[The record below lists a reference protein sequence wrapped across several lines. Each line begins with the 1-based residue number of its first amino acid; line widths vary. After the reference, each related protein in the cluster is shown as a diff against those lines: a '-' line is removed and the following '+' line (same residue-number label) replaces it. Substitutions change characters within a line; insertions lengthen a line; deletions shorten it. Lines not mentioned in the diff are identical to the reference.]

1 MKNNLRYGIRKHK
14 LGAASVFLGTM
25 IVVGMGQD
33 KEAAA
38 SEQKTTTVEE
48 NGNSATDNKT
58 SETQTTATNVNHIEE
73 TQSYN
78 ATVTE
83 QPSNATQVTTEEAP
97 KAVQAPQ
104 TAQPANI
111 ETVKE
116 EVVKEEAKPQVKET
130 TQSQDNSGDQ
140 RQVDLTPKK
149 ATQNQVAETQ
159 VEVAQ
164 PRTASESK
172 PRVTRSADVAEAK
185 EASNAKVETGTDVT
199 SKVTVEIGSIEGHN
213 NTNKVEPHAGQ
224 RAVLKYKLKFENGLH
239 QGDYFD
245 FTLSNNVNTHGVS
258 TARKVPEIKNG
269 SVVMATG
276 EVLEGGKIRYTFT
289 NDIEDKVDVTAEL
302 EINLFIDPKTVQ
314 TNGNQTITSTLNEEQ
329 TSKELDVKYKD
340 GIGNYYANLNG
351 SIETFNKANNRFSHV
366 AFIKPN
372 NGKTTSVTVTGTLM
386 KGSNQN
392 GNQPKVRI
400 FEYLGNNEDIAK
412 SVYANTTDT
421 SKFKEVTSN
430 MSGNLNLQNNGSYSL
445 NIENLDKTYVVHYD
459 GEYLNGTDEVDFR
472 TQMVGHPEQLYKY
485 YYDRGYTLTWD
496 NGLVLYSNKAN
507 GNGKNGPIIQNN
519 KFEYKEDT
527 IKETLT
533 GQYDKNLVT
542 TVEEEYD
549 SSTLDIDYHTAIDGG
564 GGYVDGYIE
573 TIEETDSSA
582 IDIDYHTAV
591 DSEAGHVGGYTE
603 SSEESNPIDFEESTH
618 ENSKHHADVVEY
630 EEDTNPGGG
639 QVTTESNLVEFDEES
654 TKGIVT
660 GAVSDHTT
668 VEDTKEY
675 TTESNL
681 IELVDELPEEHGQA
695 QGPVEEIT
703 ENNHHIS
710 HSGLGTENGHGNY
723 DVIEEIE
730 ENSHVDIKSE
740 LGYEGGQNS
749 GNQSFEED
757 TEEDKP
763 KYEQGGNIVDIDFD
777 SVPQI
782 HGQNKGNQSFEE
794 DTEKDKP
801 KYEHG
806 GNIIDIDF
814 DSVPHIHGFNKHTEI
829 IEEDTNPGGG
839 QVTTESNLVE
849 FDEESTKGI
858 VTGAVSDH
866 TTVEDTKEYTTES
879 NLIELVDEL
888 PEEHGQAQGPIEEIT
903 ENNHHISHSGL
914 GTENGHGNYDVIEEI
929 EENSHVD
936 IKSELGYE
944 GGQNSGNQSFEED
957 TEEDKPKYE
966 QGGNIVDIDFD
977 SVPQIHGQ
985 NKGNQSF
992 EEDTEKDKPKYEQGG
1007 NIIDIDFDSV
1017 PHIHGFNK
1025 HTEIIEEDTNKDK
1038 PNYQFGGHNSV
1049 DFEEDTL
1056 PQVSGHN
1063 EGQQTIEED
1072 TTPPIVPPT
1081 PPTPEVP
1088 SEPETPT
1095 PPTPEVPSE
1104 PETPTPPTPEVPTEP
1119 GKPIPPA
1126 KEEPKK
1132 PSKPVEQGKVV
1143 TPVIEIN
1150 EKVKAVVPTKKAQ
1163 SKKSELPETGGEES
1177 TNNGMLFGGLF
1188 SILGLALLRRNKKN
1202 HKA

>member
-48 NGNSATDNKT
+48 NGNSATDNKVNA
-58 SETQTTATNVNHIEE
+58 TQTTTTNVNHIEE
-73 TQSYN
+73 TQPYN

-97 KAVQAPQ
+97 KAAVQAPQ
-104 TAQPANI
+104 TAQPANV

-149 ATQNQVAETQ
+149 ATQNQAAETQ

-164 PRTASESK
+164 PRTVSESK
-172 PRVTRSADVAEAK
+172 PRVTRSADVV
-185 EASNAKVETGTDVT
+185 EASDVSEVKGTDVT
-199 SKVTVEIGSIEGHN
+199 SKVTVTESSIEGHN
-213 NTNKVEPHAGQ
+213 NTNKVEPHEGQ
-224 RAVLKYKLKFENGLH
+224 RAILKYKLKFENGLH
-239 QGDYFD
+239 QGDFFD
-245 FTLSNNVNTHGVS
+245 FTLSKNVNTHGVS
-258 TARKVPEIKNG
+258 TARKVPDIKNG

-276 EVLEGGKIRYTFT
+276 KILEDGKIRYTFT
-289 NDIEDKVDVTAEL
+289 NDVEHKVEVTANL
-302 EINLFIDPKTVQ
+302 EINLFIDPKTFQ
-314 TNGNQTITSTLNEEQ
+314 SNGEEKVTSSLNG
-329 TSKELDVKYKD
+329 SKTEKNLKIEYKN
-340 GIGNYYANLNG
+340 GVGTYYANVNG
-351 SIETFNKANNRFSHV
+351 SIETFDKEKNKFTHV
-366 AFIKPN
+366 AYVKPLN
-372 NGKTTSVTVTGTLM
+372 QFKLGTVTVSGTVTQ
-386 KGSNQN
+386 GSNPNGEKPTVKIYEVTNDGKDLPQSVYLDASDKNKYKDVTNEMQSKLTVQEN
-392 GNQPKVRI
+392 GN
-400 FEYLGNNEDIAK
+400 Y
-412 SVYANTTDT
+412 T
-421 SKFKEVTSN
+421 
-430 MSGNLNLQNNGSYSL
+430 LNLDT
-445 NIENLDKTYVVHYD
+445 LDKSYVIHYS
-459 GEYLNGTDEVDFR
+459 GEYLNGTNEVNFR
-472 TQMVGHPEQLYKY
+472 TQMFGYPEQRYGY
-485 YYDRGYTLTWD
+485 YYNSYQLTWD
-496 NGLVLYSNKAN
+496 NGLVLYSNKAD
-507 GNGKNGPIIQNN
+507 GNGKNGQIIQNN
-519 KFEYKEDT
+519 DFEYKEDT
-527 IKETLT
+527 LTETVT
-533 GQYDKNLVT
+533 GQYDEKQIIET
-542 TVEEEYD
+542 EENQD
-549 SSTLDIDYHTAIDGG
+549 NTPLDIDYHTAIDGE

-695 QGPVEEIT
+695 QGPIEEIT

-723 DVIEEIE
+723 GVIEEIE

-740 LGYEGGQNS
+740 LGYEGGQNN

-782 HGQNKGNQSFEE
+782 HG
-794 DTEKDKP
+794 
-801 KYEHG
+801 
-806 GNIIDIDF
+806 
-814 DSVPHIHGFNKHTEI
+814 FNKH
-829 IEEDTNPGGG
+829 N
-839 QVTTESNLVE
+839 
-849 FDEESTKGI
+849 
-858 VTGAVSDH
+858 
-866 TTVEDTKEYTTES
+866 
-879 NLIELVDEL
+879 
-888 PEEHGQAQGPIEEIT
+888 
-903 ENNHHISHSGL
+903 
-914 GTENGHGNYDVIEEI
+914 
-929 EENSHVD
+929 
-936 IKSELGYE
+936 
-944 GGQNSGNQSFEED
+944 
-957 TEEDKPKYE
+957 
-966 QGGNIVDIDFD
+966 
-977 SVPQIHGQ
+977 
-985 NKGNQSF
+985 
-992 EEDTEKDKPKYEQGG
+992 
-1007 NIIDIDFDSV
+1007 
-1017 PHIHGFNK
+1017 
-1025 HTEIIEEDTNKDK
+1025 EIIEEDTNKDK

-1056 PQVSGHN
+1056 PKVSGQN

-1072 TTPPIVPPT
+1072 TTPPAPEVPSEPDTPAPPTPEVPSEPGEPT

-1088 SEPETPT
+1088 SEPD
-1095 PPTPEVPSE
+1095 
-1104 PETPTPPTPEVPTEP
+1104 TPTPPTPEVPTEP
-1119 GKPIPPA
+1119 GKPVPPA

-1132 PSKPVEQGKVV
+1132 PSKPVERGKVV

-1150 EKVKAVVPTKKAQ
+1150 EKVKAVAPTKQKQ

-1177 TNNGMLFGGLF
+1177 TNKGMLFGGLF

-1202 HKA
+1202 HKV

>member
-38 SEQKTTTVEE
+38 SEQKATTVEE
-48 NGNSATDNKT
+48 NGNSATDNKVN
-58 SETQTTATNVNHIEE
+58 ETQTTTTNVNTIDE
-73 TQSYN
+73 TQSYS
-78 ATVTE
+78 ATATE
-83 QPSNATQVTTEEAP
+83 QPSNATQVTTEKAP
-97 KAVQAPQ
+97 KAVQAVQAPQ
-104 TAQPANI
+104 TAQPANL

-164 PRTASESK
+164 PRTVSESK
-172 PRVTRSADVAEAK
+172 PRVTRSADVVDAK
-185 EASNAKVETGTDVT
+185 EASDVSEVKGTDVT
-199 SKVTVEIGSIEGHN
+199 SKVTVEDESKIEAPKGN
-213 NTNKVEPHAGQ
+213 NVQPHEGQ
-224 RAVLKYKLKFENGLH
+224 RVVLKYKLKFQDGLKT
-239 QGDYFD
+239 GDYFD

-258 TARKVPEIKNG
+258 TIRKVPDIKNG
-269 SVVMATG
+269 SLVMAKG
-276 EVLEGGKIRYTFT
+276 QVLDNGRIRYTFI
-289 NDIEDKVDVTAEL
+289 DYIKDKVNVTANL

-314 TNGNQTITSTLNEEQ
+314 SNGQQTITSKLNGKE
-329 TSKELDVKYKD
+329 TSGTMQITYKD
-340 GIGNYYANLNG
+340 GVKNQYTNVNG
-351 SIETFNKANNRFSHV
+351 SIETFDKEKNKFTHV
-366 AFIKPN
+366 AYIKPINGN
-372 NGKTTSVTVTGTLM
+372 NSDSVTVTGMLTQ
-386 KGSNQN
+386 GSNEN
-392 GNQPKVRI
+392 GTQPNVKI
-400 FEYLGNNEDIAK
+400 YEYVGTENGLPQ
-412 SVYANTTDT
+412 SVYANTADSTQLKD
-421 SKFKEVTSN
+421 VTN
-430 MSGNLNLQNNGSYSL
+430 QMSDKLKVQNNGSYSL
-445 NIENLDKTYVVHYD
+445 NFDKLDKTYVIHYTGD
-459 GEYLNGTDEVDFR
+459 YLNGTSEVNFR
-472 TQMVGHPEQLYKY
+472 TQLTGYPENRYKTY
-485 YYDRGYTLTWD
+485 YYNNGYILTWD

-507 GNGKNGPIIQNN
+507 GDGKYGPIVDSNN
-519 KFEYKEDT
+519 FEFSEDSGNGS
-527 IKETLT
+527 IS
-533 GQYDKNLVT
+533 GQYDAKQIIET
-542 TVEEEYD
+542 EENQD
-549 SSTLDIDYHTAIDGG
+549 NTPLDIDYHTAIDGE

-654 TKGIVT
+654 TRV
-660 GAVSDHTT
+660 
-668 VEDTKEY
+668 
-675 TTESNL
+675 
-681 IELVDELPEEHGQA
+681 
-695 QGPVEEIT
+695 
-703 ENNHHIS
+703 
-710 HSGLGTENGHGNY
+710 
-723 DVIEEIE
+723 
-730 ENSHVDIKSE
+730 
-740 LGYEGGQNS
+740 
-749 GNQSFEED
+749 
-757 TEEDKP
+757 
-763 KYEQGGNIVDIDFD
+763 
-777 SVPQI
+777 
-782 HGQNKGNQSFEE
+782 
-794 DTEKDKP
+794 
-801 KYEHG
+801 
-806 GNIIDIDF
+806 
-814 DSVPHIHGFNKHTEI
+814 
-829 IEEDTNPGGG
+829 
-839 QVTTESNLVE
+839 
-849 FDEESTKGI
+849 I

-914 GTENGHGNYDVIEEI
+914 GTENGHGNYGVIEEI

-985 NKGNQSF
+985 NKGDQSF
-992 EEDTEKDKPKYEQGG
+992 EEDTEKDKPKYEHGG

-1038 PNYQFGGHNSV
+1038 PNYQFGGHNIV

-1056 PQVSGHN
+1056 PKVSGQN

-1072 TTPPIVPPT
+1072 TTPPT

-1104 PETPTPPTPEVPTEP
+1104 PETPTPPTPEVPSEPETPTPPTPEVPSEPETPTPPTPEVPSEPEVPTPPTPEIPSEP
-1119 GKPIPPA
+1119 GKPVPPA

-1150 EKVKAVVPTKKAQ
+1150 EKVKAVAPTKKAQ

-1177 TNNGMLFGGLF
+1177 TNKGMLFGGLF

-1202 HKA
+1202 NKA

>member
-38 SEQKTTTVEE
+38 SEQKTTVEE
-48 NGNSATDNKT
+48 NGNSATDNKV
-58 SETQTTATNVNHIEE
+58 SETQTTATNVNTIEE

-97 KAVQAPQ
+97 NAVQEPQ
-104 TAQPANI
+104 TAQPANV

-116 EVVKEEAKPQVKET
+116 EEKPQVKET
-130 TQSQDNSGDQ
+130 TQPQDNSGNQ

-149 ATQNQVAETQ
+149 VTQNQGTETQ

-172 PRVTRSADVAEAK
+172 PRVTRSADVVESK
-185 EASNAKVETGTDVT
+185 EASDAKVEMGTDVT
-199 SKVTVEIGSIEGHN
+199 SKVTVTESSIEGHN

-224 RAVLKYKLKFENGLH
+224 RAVLKYKLKFEKGLH
-239 QGDYFD
+239 KGDYFD

-276 EVLEGGKIRYTFT
+276 KILEGGKIRYTFT

-329 TSKELDVKYKD
+329 TSKELDVKYKG

-351 SIETFNKANNRFSHV
+351 SIETFNKANNRFTHV

-392 GNQPKVRI
+392 GNQPKVRV

-421 SKFKEVTSN
+421 SKFKEVTSSMN
-430 MSGNLNLQNNGSYSL
+430 GNLNVQTNGSYSL
-445 NIENLDKTYVVHYD
+445 NLENLDKTYVVHYD

-549 SSTLDIDYHTAIDGG
+549 SSTLDIDYHTAIDGE

-639 QVTTESNLVEFDEES
+639 QVTTESNLVEFDE
-654 TKGIVT
+654 
-660 GAVSDHTT
+660 D
-668 VEDTKEY
+668 
-675 TTESNL
+675 
-681 IELVDELPEEHGQA
+681 
-695 QGPVEEIT
+695 
-703 ENNHHIS
+703 
-710 HSGLGTENGHGNY
+710 
-723 DVIEEIE
+723 
-730 ENSHVDIKSE
+730 
-740 LGYEGGQNS
+740 
-749 GNQSFEED
+749 
-757 TEEDKP
+757 
-763 KYEQGGNIVDIDFD
+763 
-777 SVPQI
+777 
-782 HGQNKGNQSFEE
+782 
-794 DTEKDKP
+794 
-801 KYEHG
+801 
-806 GNIIDIDF
+806 
-814 DSVPHIHGFNKHTEI
+814 
-829 IEEDTNPGGG
+829 
-839 QVTTESNLVE
+839 
-849 FDEESTKGI
+849 STKGI

-914 GTENGHGNYDVIEEI
+914 GTENGHGNYGVIEEI

-985 NKGNQSF
+985 NNGNQSF
-992 EEDTEKDKPKYEQGG
+992 EEDTEKDKPKYEHGG

-1056 PQVSGHN
+1056 PKVSGQN

-1072 TTPPIVPPT
+1072 TTPPT

-1104 PETPTPPTPEVPTEP
+1104 PETPTPPTPEVPSEPETPTPPTPEVPAEP
-1119 GKPIPPA
+1119 GKPVPPA

-1150 EKVKAVVPTKKAQ
+1150 EKVKAVAPTKKPQ

-1177 TNNGMLFGGLF
+1177 TNKGMLFGGLF

>member
-48 NGNSATDNKT
+48 NGNSATDNKVN
-58 SETQTTATNVNHIEE
+58 ETQTTTTNVNTIDE
-73 TQSYN
+73 TQSYS
-78 ATVTE
+78 ATATE
-83 QPSNATQVTTEEAP
+83 QPSNATQVTTEKAP
-97 KAVQAPQ
+97 KAVQAVQAPQ
-104 TAQPANI
+104 TAQPANL

-164 PRTASESK
+164 PRTVSESK
-172 PRVTRSADVAEAK
+172 PRVTRSADVVDAK
-185 EASNAKVETGTDVT
+185 EASDVSEVKGTDVT
-199 SKVTVEIGSIEGHN
+199 SKVTVEDESKIEAPKGN
-213 NTNKVEPHAGQ
+213 NVQPHEGQ
-224 RAVLKYKLKFENGLH
+224 RVVLKYKLKFQDGLKT
-239 QGDYFD
+239 GDYFD

-258 TARKVPEIKNG
+258 TIRKVPDIKNG
-269 SVVMATG
+269 SLVMAKG
-276 EVLEGGKIRYTFT
+276 QVLDNGRIRYTFI
-289 NDIEDKVDVTAEL
+289 DYIKDKVNVTVNL

-314 TNGNQTITSTLNEEQ
+314 SNGQQTITSKLNGKE
-329 TSKELDVKYKD
+329 TSGTMQITYKD
-340 GIGNYYANLNG
+340 GVKNQYTNVNG
-351 SIETFNKANNRFSHV
+351 SIETFDKEKNKFTHV
-366 AFIKPN
+366 AYIKPINGN
-372 NGKTTSVTVTGTLM
+372 NSDSVTVTGMLTQ
-386 KGSNQN
+386 GSNEN
-392 GNQPKVRI
+392 GTQPNVKI
-400 FEYLGNNEDIAK
+400 YEYVGTENGLPQ
-412 SVYANTTDT
+412 SVYANTADSTQLKD
-421 SKFKEVTSN
+421 VTN
-430 MSGNLNLQNNGSYSL
+430 QMSDKLKVQNNGSYSL
-445 NIENLDKTYVVHYD
+445 NFDKLDKTYVIHYTGD
-459 GEYLNGTDEVDFR
+459 YLNGTSEVNFR
-472 TQMVGHPEQLYKY
+472 TQLTGYPENRYKTY
-485 YYDRGYTLTWD
+485 YYNNGYILTWD

-507 GNGKNGPIIQNN
+507 GDGKYGPIVDSNN
-519 KFEYKEDT
+519 FEFSEDSGNGS
-527 IKETLT
+527 IS
-533 GQYDKNLVT
+533 GQYDAKQIIET
-542 TVEEEYD
+542 EENQD
-549 SSTLDIDYHTAIDGG
+549 NTPLDIDYHTAIDGE

-654 TKGIVT
+654 TRV
-660 GAVSDHTT
+660 
-668 VEDTKEY
+668 
-675 TTESNL
+675 
-681 IELVDELPEEHGQA
+681 
-695 QGPVEEIT
+695 
-703 ENNHHIS
+703 
-710 HSGLGTENGHGNY
+710 
-723 DVIEEIE
+723 
-730 ENSHVDIKSE
+730 
-740 LGYEGGQNS
+740 
-749 GNQSFEED
+749 
-757 TEEDKP
+757 
-763 KYEQGGNIVDIDFD
+763 
-777 SVPQI
+777 
-782 HGQNKGNQSFEE
+782 
-794 DTEKDKP
+794 
-801 KYEHG
+801 
-806 GNIIDIDF
+806 
-814 DSVPHIHGFNKHTEI
+814 
-829 IEEDTNPGGG
+829 
-839 QVTTESNLVE
+839 
-849 FDEESTKGI
+849 I

-914 GTENGHGNYDVIEEI
+914 GTENGHGNYGVIEEI

-985 NKGNQSF
+985 NKGDQSF
-992 EEDTEKDKPKYEQGG
+992 EEDTEKDKPKYEHGG

-1038 PNYQFGGHNSV
+1038 PNYQFGGHNIV

-1056 PQVSGHN
+1056 PKVSGQN

-1072 TTPPIVPPT
+1072 TTPPT

-1104 PETPTPPTPEVPTEP
+1104 PETPTPPTPEVPSEPETPTPPTPEVPSEPETPTPPTPEVPSEPEVPTPPTPEIPSEP
-1119 GKPIPPA
+1119 GKPVPPA

-1150 EKVKAVVPTKKAQ
+1150 EKVKAVAPTKKAQ

-1177 TNNGMLFGGLF
+1177 TNKGMLFGGLF

-1202 HKA
+1202 NKA

>member
-78 ATVTE
+78 ATATE

-104 TAQPANI
+104 TAQPANV

-116 EVVKEEAKPQVKET
+116 VVVKEEAKPQVKEEAKPQVKET

-149 ATQNQVAETQ
+149 VTQNQVAETQ

-164 PRTASESK
+164 PRTVSESK
-172 PRVTRSADVAEAK
+172 PRVTRSADVVEAK
-185 EASNAKVETGTDVT
+185 EVSEVKGTDVT
-199 SKVTVEIGSIEGHN
+199 SKVTVTESSIEGHN
-213 NTNKVEPHAGQ
+213 NTNKVEPHEGQ
-224 RAVLKYKLKFENGLH
+224 RAILKYKLKFENGLH
-239 QGDYFD
+239 QGDFFD
-245 FTLSNNVNTHGVS
+245 FTLSKNVNTHGVS
-258 TARKVPEIKNG
+258 TARKVPDIKNG

-276 EVLEGGKIRYTFT
+276 KILEDGKIRYTFT
-289 NDIEDKVDVTAEL
+289 NDVEHKVEVTANL
-302 EINLFIDPKTVQ
+302 EINLFIDPKTFQ
-314 TNGNQTITSTLNEEQ
+314 SNGEEKVTSSLNG
-329 TSKELDVKYKD
+329 SKTEKNLKIEYKN
-340 GIGNYYANLNG
+340 GVGTYYANVNG
-351 SIETFNKANNRFSHV
+351 SIETFDKEKNKFTHV
-366 AFIKPN
+366 AYVKPLN
-372 NGKTTSVTVTGTLM
+372 QFKLGTVTVSGTVTQ
-386 KGSNQN
+386 GSNPNGEKPTVKIYEVTNDGKDLPQSVYLDASDKNKYKDVTNEMQSKLTVQEN
-392 GNQPKVRI
+392 GN
-400 FEYLGNNEDIAK
+400 Y
-412 SVYANTTDT
+412 T
-421 SKFKEVTSN
+421 
-430 MSGNLNLQNNGSYSL
+430 LNLDT
-445 NIENLDKTYVVHYD
+445 LDKSYVIHYS
-459 GEYLNGTDEVDFR
+459 GEYLNGTNEVNFR
-472 TQMVGHPEQLYKY
+472 TQMFGYPEQRYGY
-485 YYDRGYTLTWD
+485 YYNSYQLTWD
-496 NGLVLYSNKAN
+496 NGLVLYSNKAD
-507 GNGKNGPIIQNN
+507 GNGKNGQIIQNN
-519 KFEYKEDT
+519 DFEYKEDT
-527 IKETLT
+527 LTETVT
-533 GQYDKNLVT
+533 GQYDEKQIIET
-542 TVEEEYD
+542 EENQD
-549 SSTLDIDYHTAIDGG
+549 NTPLDIDYHTAIDGE

-618 ENSKHHADVVEY
+618 KNSKHHADVVEY
-630 EEDTNPGGG
+630 
-639 QVTTESNLVEFDEES
+639 
-654 TKGIVT
+654 
-660 GAVSDHTT
+660 
-668 VEDTKEY
+668 
-675 TTESNL
+675 
-681 IELVDELPEEHGQA
+681 
-695 QGPVEEIT
+695 
-703 ENNHHIS
+703 
-710 HSGLGTENGHGNY
+710 
-723 DVIEEIE
+723 
-730 ENSHVDIKSE
+730 
-740 LGYEGGQNS
+740 
-749 GNQSFEED
+749 
-757 TEEDKP
+757 
-763 KYEQGGNIVDIDFD
+763 
-777 SVPQI
+777 
-782 HGQNKGNQSFEE
+782 
-794 DTEKDKP
+794 
-801 KYEHG
+801 
-806 GNIIDIDF
+806 
-814 DSVPHIHGFNKHTEI
+814 
-829 IEEDTNPGGG
+829 EEDTNPGGG

-914 GTENGHGNYDVIEEI
+914 GIENGHGNYGVIEEI

-985 NKGNQSF
+985 NNGNQSF

-1017 PHIHGFNK
+1017 PQIHGFNK
-1025 HTEIIEEDTNKDK
+1025 HNEIIEEDTNKDK

-1056 PQVSGHN
+1056 PKVSGQN

-1072 TTPPIVPPT
+1072 TTPPT

-1088 SEPETPT
+1088 SEPGTPV
-1095 PPTPEVPSE
+1095 PPTPEVPA
-1104 PETPTPPTPEVPTEP
+1104 EP
-1119 GKPIPPA
+1119 GKPVPPA

-1150 EKVKAVVPTKKAQ
+1150 EKVKAVAPTKQKQ

-1177 TNNGMLFGGLF
+1177 TNKGMLFGGLF
-1188 SILGLALLRRNKKN
+1188 SILGLALLCRNKKN

>member
-48 NGNSATDNKT
+48 NGNSATDNKVNA
-58 SETQTTATNVNHIEE
+58 TQTTTTNVNHIEE
-73 TQSYN
+73 TQPYN

-97 KAVQAPQ
+97 KAAVQAPQ
-104 TAQPANI
+104 TAQPANV

-149 ATQNQVAETQ
+149 ATQNQAAETQ

-164 PRTASESK
+164 PRTVSESK
-172 PRVTRSADVAEAK
+172 PRVTRSADVV
-185 EASNAKVETGTDVT
+185 EASDVSEVKGTDVT
-199 SKVTVEIGSIEGHN
+199 SKVTVTESSIEGHN
-213 NTNKVEPHAGQ
+213 NTNKVEPHEGQ
-224 RAVLKYKLKFENGLH
+224 RAILKYKLKFENGLH
-239 QGDYFD
+239 QGDFFD
-245 FTLSNNVNTHGVS
+245 FTLSKNVNTHGVS
-258 TARKVPEIKNG
+258 TARKVPDIKNG

-276 EVLEGGKIRYTFT
+276 KILEDGKIRYTFT
-289 NDIEDKVDVTAEL
+289 NDVEHKVEVTANL
-302 EINLFIDPKTVQ
+302 EINLFIDPKTFQ
-314 TNGNQTITSTLNEEQ
+314 SNGEEKVTSSLNG
-329 TSKELDVKYKD
+329 SKTEKNLKIEYKN
-340 GIGNYYANLNG
+340 GVGTYYANVNG
-351 SIETFNKANNRFSHV
+351 SIETFDKEKNKFTHV
-366 AFIKPN
+366 AYVKPLN
-372 NGKTTSVTVTGTLM
+372 QFKLGTVTVSGTVTQ
-386 KGSNQN
+386 GSNPNGEKPTVKIYEVTNDGKDLPQSVYLDASDKNKYKDVTNEMQSKLTVQEN
-392 GNQPKVRI
+392 GN
-400 FEYLGNNEDIAK
+400 Y
-412 SVYANTTDT
+412 T
-421 SKFKEVTSN
+421 
-430 MSGNLNLQNNGSYSL
+430 LNLDT
-445 NIENLDKTYVVHYD
+445 LDKSYVIHYS
-459 GEYLNGTDEVDFR
+459 GEYLNGTNEVNFR
-472 TQMVGHPEQLYKY
+472 TQMFGYPEQRYGY
-485 YYDRGYTLTWD
+485 YYNSYQLTWD
-496 NGLVLYSNKAN
+496 NGLVLYSNKAD
-507 GNGKNGPIIQNN
+507 GNGKNGQIIQNN
-519 KFEYKEDT
+519 DFEYKEDT
-527 IKETLT
+527 LTETVT
-533 GQYDKNLVT
+533 GQYDEKQIIET
-542 TVEEEYD
+542 EENQD
-549 SSTLDIDYHTAIDGG
+549 NTPLDIDYHTAIDGE

-695 QGPVEEIT
+695 QGPIEEIT

-723 DVIEEIE
+723 GVIEEIE

-740 LGYEGGQNS
+740 LGYEGGQNN

-782 HGQNKGNQSFEE
+782 QGQNN
-794 DTEKDKP
+794 
-801 KYEHG
+801 
-806 GNIIDIDF
+806 
-814 DSVPHIHGFNKHTEI
+814 
-829 IEEDTNPGGG
+829 
-839 QVTTESNLVE
+839 
-849 FDEESTKGI
+849 
-858 VTGAVSDH
+858 
-866 TTVEDTKEYTTES
+866 
-879 NLIELVDEL
+879 
-888 PEEHGQAQGPIEEIT
+888 
-903 ENNHHISHSGL
+903 
-914 GTENGHGNYDVIEEI
+914 
-929 EENSHVD
+929 
-936 IKSELGYE
+936 
-944 GGQNSGNQSFEED
+944 
-957 TEEDKPKYE
+957 
-966 QGGNIVDIDFD
+966 
-977 SVPQIHGQ
+977 
-985 NKGNQSF
+985 GNQSF

-1017 PHIHGFNK
+1017 PQIHGFNK
-1025 HTEIIEEDTNKDK
+1025 HNEIIEEDTNKDK

-1056 PQVSGHN
+1056 PKVSGQN

-1072 TTPPIVPPT
+1072 TTPPAPEVPSEPDT
-1081 PPTPEVP
+1081 PAPPTPEVP
-1088 SEPETPT
+1088 SEPD
-1095 PPTPEVPSE
+1095 
-1104 PETPTPPTPEVPTEP
+1104 TPTPPTPEVPTEP
-1119 GKPIPPA
+1119 GKPVPPA

-1132 PSKPVEQGKVV
+1132 PSKPVERGKVV

-1150 EKVKAVVPTKKAQ
+1150 EKVKAVAPTKQKQ

-1177 TNNGMLFGGLF
+1177 TNKGMLFGGLF

-1202 HKA
+1202 HKV

>member
-38 SEQKTTTVEE
+38 SEQKTTVEE
-48 NGNSATDNKT
+48 NGNSATDNKV
-58 SETQTTATNVNHIEE
+58 SETQTTATNVNTIEE

-97 KAVQAPQ
+97 NAVQAPQ
-104 TAQPANI
+104 TAQPANV

-116 EVVKEEAKPQVKET
+116 EEKPQVKET
-130 TQSQDNSGDQ
+130 TQPQDNSGNQ

-149 ATQNQVAETQ
+149 VTQNQGTETQ

-185 EASNAKVETGTDVT
+185 EASDVSEVKGTDVT
-199 SKVTVEIGSIEGHN
+199 SKVTVTESSIEGHN

-258 TARKVPEIKNG
+258 TVRKVPDILNG
-269 SVVMATG
+269 SLVMATG
-276 EVLEGGKIRYTFT
+276 KVLGEGKIRYTFT
-289 NDIEDKVDVTAEL
+289 DYINNKVNVTANL

-314 TNGNQTITSTLNEEQ
+314 DNGNQKITSMINDHETEKTIPISYNPGVSN
-329 TSKELDVKYKD
+329 T
-340 GIGNYYANLNG
+340 YANING
-351 SIETFNKANNRFSHV
+351 SIETFNKADNKFTHV
-366 AFIKPN
+366 AYIIPK
-372 NGKTTSVTVTGTLM
+372 NGMSTESATITGTLM
-386 KGSNQN
+386 KGSNSN
-392 GNQPKVRI
+392 GNSPTVKI
-400 FEYLGNNEDIAK
+400 FEVLESNKELPK
-412 SVYANTTDT
+412 SVYANINDT
-421 SKFKEVTSN
+421 NTFKDVTSQ
-430 MSGNLNLQNNGSYSL
+430 MKDNLTVSENGSYSL
-445 NIENLDKTYVVHYD
+445 NIENLNKTYVVHYS
-459 GEYLNGTDEVDFR
+459 GEYLSGSHEVDFR
-472 TQMVGHPEQLYKY
+472 TQMTGHPKQQSIY
-485 YYDRGYTLTWD
+485 YYNHGYTLTWD

-507 GNGKNGPIIQNN
+507 GDGKYGPIVDSNN
-519 KFEYKEDT
+519 FEFSEDSGNGS
-527 IKETLT
+527 IS
-533 GQYDKNLVT
+533 GQYDAKQIIET
-542 TVEEEYD
+542 EENQD
-549 SSTLDIDYHTAIDGG
+549 NTPLDIDYHTAIDGE

-695 QGPVEEIT
+695 QGPIEEIT

-723 DVIEEIE
+723 GVIEEIE

-757 TEEDKP
+757 AEEDKP

-782 HGQNKGNQSFEE
+782 HGQNKGDQSFEE

-829 IEEDTNPGGG
+829 IEEDTN
-839 QVTTESNLVE
+839 
-849 FDEESTKGI
+849 
-858 VTGAVSDH
+858 
-866 TTVEDTKEYTTES
+866 
-879 NLIELVDEL
+879 
-888 PEEHGQAQGPIEEIT
+888 
-903 ENNHHISHSGL
+903 
-914 GTENGHGNYDVIEEI
+914 
-929 EENSHVD
+929 
-936 IKSELGYE
+936 
-944 GGQNSGNQSFEED
+944 
-957 TEEDKPKYE
+957 
-966 QGGNIVDIDFD
+966 
-977 SVPQIHGQ
+977 
-985 NKGNQSF
+985 
-992 EEDTEKDKPKYEQGG
+992 
-1007 NIIDIDFDSV
+1007 
-1017 PHIHGFNK
+1017 
-1025 HTEIIEEDTNKDK
+1025 KDK
-1038 PNYQFGGHNSV
+1038 PNYQFGGHNIV

-1056 PQVSGHN
+1056 PKVSGQN

-1072 TTPPIVPPT
+1072 TTPPTPPT

-1104 PETPTPPTPEVPTEP
+1104 PETPTPPTPEVPSEPETPTPPTPEVPSEPETPTPPTPEVPAEP
-1119 GKPIPPA
+1119 GKPVPPA

-1150 EKVKAVVPTKKAQ
+1150 EKVKAVAPTKKAQ

-1177 TNNGMLFGGLF
+1177 TNKGMLFGGLF

-1202 HKA
+1202 NKA

>member
-78 ATVTE
+78 ATATE

-104 TAQPANI
+104 TAQPANL

-130 TQSQDNSGDQ
+130 TQPQDNSGDQ
-140 RQVDLTPKK
+140 KQVDLTPKM
-149 ATQNQVAETQ
+149 ATQNQAAETQ

-164 PRTASESK
+164 PRTVSESN
-172 PRVTRSADVAEAK
+172 PRVTRSADVVEAK
-185 EASNAKVETGTDVT
+185 EVSEVKGTDVT
-199 SKVTVEIGSIEGHN
+199 SKVTVESGSIEGHN

-258 TARKVPEIKNG
+258 TVRKVPDILNG
-269 SVVMATG
+269 SLVMATG
-276 EVLEGGKIRYTFT
+276 KVLGEGKIRYTFT
-289 NDIEDKVDVTAEL
+289 DYINNKVNVTANL

-314 TNGNQTITSTLNEEQ
+314 DNGNQKITSMINDHETEKTIPISYNPGVSN
-329 TSKELDVKYKD
+329 T
-340 GIGNYYANLNG
+340 YANING
-351 SIETFNKANNRFSHV
+351 SIETFNKADNKFTHV
-366 AFIKPN
+366 AYIIPK
-372 NGKTTSVTVTGTLM
+372 NGMSTESATITGTLM
-386 KGSNQN
+386 KGSNSN
-392 GNQPKVRI
+392 GNSPTVKI
-400 FEYLGNNEDIAK
+400 FEVLESNKELPK
-412 SVYANTTDT
+412 SVYANITDT
-421 SKFKEVTSN
+421 NTFKDVTSQ
-430 MSGNLNLQNNGSYSL
+430 MKDNLTVSENGSYSL
-445 NIENLDKTYVVHYD
+445 NIENLNKTYVVYYS
-459 GEYLNGTDEVDFR
+459 GEYLSGSHEVDFR
-472 TQMVGHPEQLYKY
+472 TQMTGHPKQQSIY
-485 YYDRGYTLTWD
+485 YYNHGYTLTWD

-507 GNGKNGPIIQNN
+507 GDGKYGPIVDSNN
-519 KFEYKEDT
+519 FEFSEDSGNGS
-527 IKETLT
+527 ISGRYDEKQIIET
-533 GQYDKNLVT
+533 
-542 TVEEEYD
+542 EENQD
-549 SSTLDIDYHTAIDGG
+549 NTPLDIDYHTAIDGE

-695 QGPVEEIT
+695 QGPIEEIT

-723 DVIEEIE
+723 GVIEEIE

-782 HGQNKGNQSFEE
+782 QGQNN
-794 DTEKDKP
+794 
-801 KYEHG
+801 
-806 GNIIDIDF
+806 
-814 DSVPHIHGFNKHTEI
+814 
-829 IEEDTNPGGG
+829 
-839 QVTTESNLVE
+839 
-849 FDEESTKGI
+849 
-858 VTGAVSDH
+858 
-866 TTVEDTKEYTTES
+866 
-879 NLIELVDEL
+879 
-888 PEEHGQAQGPIEEIT
+888 
-903 ENNHHISHSGL
+903 
-914 GTENGHGNYDVIEEI
+914 
-929 EENSHVD
+929 
-936 IKSELGYE
+936 
-944 GGQNSGNQSFEED
+944 
-957 TEEDKPKYE
+957 
-966 QGGNIVDIDFD
+966 
-977 SVPQIHGQ
+977 
-985 NKGNQSF
+985 GNQSF

-1025 HTEIIEEDTNKDK
+1025 HNETIEEDTNKDK

-1056 PQVSGHN
+1056 PKVSGQN

-1072 TTPPIVPPT
+1072 TT

-1104 PETPTPPTPEVPTEP
+1104 PGKPTPPTPEVPSEPETPTPPTPEVPGEPETPPTPTPPTPEVPSEPGTPVPPTPEVPAEP
-1119 GKPIPPA
+1119 GKPVPPA

-1150 EKVKAVVPTKKAQ
+1150 EKVKAVAPTKQKQ

-1177 TNNGMLFGGLF
+1177 TNKGMLFGGLF

-1202 HKA
+1202 NKA

>member
-48 NGNSATDNKT
+48 NGNSATDNKVN
-58 SETQTTATNVNHIEE
+58 ETQTTTTNVNTIDE
-73 TQSYN
+73 TQSYS
-78 ATVTE
+78 ATATE
-83 QPSNATQVTTEEAP
+83 QPSNATQVTTEKAP
-97 KAVQAPQ
+97 KAVQAVQAVQAPQ
-104 TAQPANI
+104 TAQPANL

-164 PRTASESK
+164 PRTVSESK

-185 EASNAKVETGTDVT
+185 EASDVSEVKGTDVT
-199 SKVTVEIGSIEGHN
+199 SKVTVTESSIEGHN

-258 TARKVPEIKNG
+258 TVRKVPDILNG
-269 SVVMATG
+269 SLVMATG
-276 EVLEGGKIRYTFT
+276 KVLGEGKIRYTFT
-289 NDIEDKVDVTAEL
+289 DYINNKVNVTANL

-314 TNGNQTITSTLNEEQ
+314 DNGNQKITSMINDHETEKTIPISYNPGVSN
-329 TSKELDVKYKD
+329 T
-340 GIGNYYANLNG
+340 YANING
-351 SIETFNKANNRFSHV
+351 SIETFNKADNKFTHV
-366 AFIKPN
+366 AYIIPK
-372 NGKTTSVTVTGTLM
+372 NGMSTESATITGTLM
-386 KGSNQN
+386 KGSNSN
-392 GNQPKVRI
+392 GNSPTVKI
-400 FEYLGNNEDIAK
+400 FEVLESNKELPK
-412 SVYANTTDT
+412 SVYANINDT
-421 SKFKEVTSN
+421 NTFKDVTSQ
-430 MSGNLNLQNNGSYSL
+430 MKDNLTVSENGSYSL
-445 NIENLDKTYVVHYD
+445 NIENLNKTYVVHYS
-459 GEYLNGTDEVDFR
+459 GEYLSGSHEVDFR
-472 TQMVGHPEQLYKY
+472 TQMTGHPKQQSIY
-485 YYDRGYTLTWD
+485 YYNHGYTLTWD

-507 GNGKNGPIIQNN
+507 GDGKYGPIVDSNN
-519 KFEYKEDT
+519 FEFSEDSGNGS
-527 IKETLT
+527 IS
-533 GQYDKNLVT
+533 GQYDAKQIIET
-542 TVEEEYD
+542 EENQD
-549 SSTLDIDYHTAIDGG
+549 NTPLDIDYHTAIDGE

-695 QGPVEEIT
+695 QGPIEEIT

-723 DVIEEIE
+723 GVIEEIE

-782 HGQNKGNQSFEE
+782 HGQNKGDQSFEE

-829 IEEDTNPGGG
+829 IEEDTN
-839 QVTTESNLVE
+839 
-849 FDEESTKGI
+849 
-858 VTGAVSDH
+858 
-866 TTVEDTKEYTTES
+866 
-879 NLIELVDEL
+879 
-888 PEEHGQAQGPIEEIT
+888 
-903 ENNHHISHSGL
+903 
-914 GTENGHGNYDVIEEI
+914 
-929 EENSHVD
+929 
-936 IKSELGYE
+936 
-944 GGQNSGNQSFEED
+944 
-957 TEEDKPKYE
+957 
-966 QGGNIVDIDFD
+966 
-977 SVPQIHGQ
+977 
-985 NKGNQSF
+985 
-992 EEDTEKDKPKYEQGG
+992 
-1007 NIIDIDFDSV
+1007 
-1017 PHIHGFNK
+1017 
-1025 HTEIIEEDTNKDK
+1025 KDK
-1038 PNYQFGGHNSV
+1038 PNYQFGGHNIV

-1056 PQVSGHN
+1056 PKVSGQN

-1072 TTPPIVPPT
+1072 TTPPTPPT

-1104 PETPTPPTPEVPTEP
+1104 PETPTPPTPEVPSEPETPTPPTPEVPAEP
-1119 GKPIPPA
+1119 GKPVPPA

-1150 EKVKAVVPTKKAQ
+1150 EKVKAVAPTKKAQ

-1177 TNNGMLFGGLF
+1177 TNKGMLFGGLF

-1202 HKA
+1202 NKA

>member
-48 NGNSATDNKT
+48 NGNSATDNKVN
-58 SETQTTATNVNHIEE
+58 ETQTTTTNVNTIDE
-73 TQSYN
+73 TQSYS
-78 ATVTE
+78 ATATE
-83 QPSNATQVTTEEAP
+83 QPSNATQVTTEKAP
-97 KAVQAPQ
+97 KAVQAVQAPQ
-104 TAQPANI
+104 TAQPANL

-164 PRTASESK
+164 PRTVSESK
-172 PRVTRSADVAEAK
+172 PRVTRSADVVDAK
-185 EASNAKVETGTDVT
+185 EASDVSEVKGTDVT
-199 SKVTVEIGSIEGHN
+199 SKVTVEDESKIEAPKGN
-213 NTNKVEPHAGQ
+213 NVQPHEGQ
-224 RAVLKYKLKFENGLH
+224 RVVLKYKLKFQDGLKT
-239 QGDYFD
+239 GDYFD

-258 TARKVPEIKNG
+258 TIRKVPDIKNG
-269 SVVMATG
+269 SLVMAKG
-276 EVLEGGKIRYTFT
+276 QVLDNGRIRYTFI
-289 NDIEDKVDVTAEL
+289 DYIKDKVNVTANL

-314 TNGNQTITSTLNEEQ
+314 SNGQQTITSKLNGKE
-329 TSKELDVKYKD
+329 TSGTMQITYKD
-340 GIGNYYANLNG
+340 GVKNQYTNVNG
-351 SIETFNKANNRFSHV
+351 SIETFDKEKNKFTHV
-366 AFIKPN
+366 AYIKPINGN
-372 NGKTTSVTVTGTLM
+372 NSDSVTVTGMLTQ
-386 KGSNQN
+386 GSNEN
-392 GNQPKVRI
+392 GTQPNVKI
-400 FEYLGNNEDIAK
+400 YEYVGTENGLPQ
-412 SVYANTTDT
+412 SVYANTADSTQLKD
-421 SKFKEVTSN
+421 VTN
-430 MSGNLNLQNNGSYSL
+430 QMSDKLKVQNNGSYSL
-445 NIENLDKTYVVHYD
+445 NFDKLDKTYVIHYTGD
-459 GEYLNGTDEVDFR
+459 YLNGTSEVNFR
-472 TQMVGHPEQLYKY
+472 TQLTGYPENRYKTY
-485 YYDRGYTLTWD
+485 YYNNGYILTWD

-507 GNGKNGPIIQNN
+507 GDGKYGPIVDSNN
-519 KFEYKEDT
+519 FEFSEDSGNGS
-527 IKETLT
+527 IS
-533 GQYDKNLVT
+533 GQYDAKQIIET
-542 TVEEEYD
+542 EENQD
-549 SSTLDIDYHTAIDGG
+549 NTPLDIDYHTAIDGE

-630 EEDTNPGGG
+630 EEDTNPGGD

-654 TKGIVT
+654 TRV
-660 GAVSDHTT
+660 
-668 VEDTKEY
+668 
-675 TTESNL
+675 
-681 IELVDELPEEHGQA
+681 
-695 QGPVEEIT
+695 
-703 ENNHHIS
+703 
-710 HSGLGTENGHGNY
+710 
-723 DVIEEIE
+723 
-730 ENSHVDIKSE
+730 
-740 LGYEGGQNS
+740 
-749 GNQSFEED
+749 
-757 TEEDKP
+757 
-763 KYEQGGNIVDIDFD
+763 
-777 SVPQI
+777 
-782 HGQNKGNQSFEE
+782 
-794 DTEKDKP
+794 
-801 KYEHG
+801 
-806 GNIIDIDF
+806 
-814 DSVPHIHGFNKHTEI
+814 
-829 IEEDTNPGGG
+829 
-839 QVTTESNLVE
+839 
-849 FDEESTKGI
+849 I

-914 GTENGHGNYDVIEEI
+914 GTENGHGNYGVIEEI

-985 NKGNQSF
+985 NKGDQSF
-992 EEDTEKDKPKYEQGG
+992 EEDTEKDKPKYEHGG

-1038 PNYQFGGHNSV
+1038 PNYQFGGHNIV

-1056 PQVSGHN
+1056 PKVSGQN

-1072 TTPPIVPPT
+1072 TTPPT

-1104 PETPTPPTPEVPTEP
+1104 PETPTPPTPEVPSEPETPTPPTPEVPSEPETPTPPTPEVPSEPEVPTPPTPEIPSEP
-1119 GKPIPPA
+1119 GKPVPPA

-1150 EKVKAVVPTKKAQ
+1150 EKVKAVAPTKKAQ

-1177 TNNGMLFGGLF
+1177 TNKGMLFGGLF

-1202 HKA
+1202 NKA

>member
-48 NGNSATDNKT
+48 NGNSATDNKVN
-58 SETQTTATNVNHIEE
+58 ETQTTTTNVNTIDE
-73 TQSYN
+73 TQSYS
-78 ATVTE
+78 ATATE
-83 QPSNATQVTTEEAP
+83 QPSNATQVTTEKAP
-97 KAVQAPQ
+97 KAVQAVQAPQ
-104 TAQPANI
+104 TAQPANL

-164 PRTASESK
+164 PRTVSESK
-172 PRVTRSADVAEAK
+172 PRVTRSADIVDAK
-185 EASNAKVETGTDVT
+185 EASDVSEVKGTDVT
-199 SKVTVEIGSIEGHN
+199 SKVTVEDESKIEAPKGN
-213 NTNKVEPHAGQ
+213 NVQPHEGQ
-224 RAVLKYKLKFENGLH
+224 RVVLKYKLKFQDGLKT
-239 QGDYFD
+239 GDYFD

-258 TARKVPEIKNG
+258 TIRKVPDIKNG
-269 SVVMATG
+269 SLVMAKG
-276 EVLEGGKIRYTFT
+276 QVLDNGRIRYTFI
-289 NDIEDKVDVTAEL
+289 DYIKDKVNVTANL

-314 TNGNQTITSTLNEEQ
+314 SNGQQTITSKLNGKE
-329 TSKELDVKYKD
+329 TSGTMQITYKD
-340 GIGNYYANLNG
+340 GVKNQYTNVNG
-351 SIETFNKANNRFSHV
+351 SIETFDKEKNKFTHV
-366 AFIKPN
+366 AYIKPINGN
-372 NGKTTSVTVTGTLM
+372 NSDSVTVTGMLTQ
-386 KGSNQN
+386 GSNEN
-392 GNQPKVRI
+392 GTQPNVKI
-400 FEYLGNNEDIAK
+400 YEYVGTENGLPQ
-412 SVYANTTDT
+412 SVYANTADSTQLKD
-421 SKFKEVTSN
+421 VTN
-430 MSGNLNLQNNGSYSL
+430 QMSDKLKVQNNGSYSL
-445 NIENLDKTYVVHYD
+445 NFDKLDKTYVIHYTGD
-459 GEYLNGTDEVDFR
+459 YLNGTSEVNFR
-472 TQMVGHPEQLYKY
+472 TQLTGYPENRYKTY
-485 YYDRGYTLTWD
+485 YYNNGYILTWD

-507 GNGKNGPIIQNN
+507 GDGKYGPIVDSNN
-519 KFEYKEDT
+519 FEFSEDSGNGS
-527 IKETLT
+527 IS
-533 GQYDKNLVT
+533 GQYDAKQIIET
-542 TVEEEYD
+542 EENQD
-549 SSTLDIDYHTAIDGG
+549 NTPLDIDYHTAIDGE

-654 TKGIVT
+654 TRV
-660 GAVSDHTT
+660 
-668 VEDTKEY
+668 
-675 TTESNL
+675 
-681 IELVDELPEEHGQA
+681 
-695 QGPVEEIT
+695 
-703 ENNHHIS
+703 
-710 HSGLGTENGHGNY
+710 
-723 DVIEEIE
+723 
-730 ENSHVDIKSE
+730 
-740 LGYEGGQNS
+740 
-749 GNQSFEED
+749 
-757 TEEDKP
+757 
-763 KYEQGGNIVDIDFD
+763 
-777 SVPQI
+777 
-782 HGQNKGNQSFEE
+782 
-794 DTEKDKP
+794 
-801 KYEHG
+801 
-806 GNIIDIDF
+806 
-814 DSVPHIHGFNKHTEI
+814 
-829 IEEDTNPGGG
+829 
-839 QVTTESNLVE
+839 
-849 FDEESTKGI
+849 I

-914 GTENGHGNYDVIEEI
+914 GTENGHGNYGVIEEI

-985 NKGNQSF
+985 NKGDQSF
-992 EEDTEKDKPKYEQGG
+992 EEDTEKDKPKYEHGG

-1038 PNYQFGGHNSV
+1038 PNYQFGGHNIV

-1056 PQVSGHN
+1056 PKVSGQN

-1072 TTPPIVPPT
+1072 TTPPT

-1104 PETPTPPTPEVPTEP
+1104 PETPTPPTPEVPSEPETPTPPTPEVPSEPETPTPPTPEVPSEPEVPTPPTPEIPSEP
-1119 GKPIPPA
+1119 GKPVPPA

-1150 EKVKAVVPTKKAQ
+1150 EKVKAVAPTKKAQ

-1177 TNNGMLFGGLF
+1177 TNKGMLFGGLF

-1202 HKA
+1202 NKA

>member
-48 NGNSATDNKT
+48 NGNSATDNKVN
-58 SETQTTATNVNHIEE
+58 ETQTTTTNVNTIDE
-73 TQSYN
+73 TQSYS
-78 ATVTE
+78 ATATE
-83 QPSNATQVTTEEAP
+83 QPSNATQVTTEKAP
-97 KAVQAPQ
+97 KAVQAVQAPQ
-104 TAQPANI
+104 TAQPANL

-164 PRTASESK
+164 PRTVSESK

-185 EASNAKVETGTDVT
+185 EASDVSEVKGTDVT
-199 SKVTVEIGSIEGHN
+199 SKVTVTESSIEGHN

-258 TARKVPEIKNG
+258 TVRKVPDILNG
-269 SVVMATG
+269 SLVMATG
-276 EVLEGGKIRYTFT
+276 KVLGEGKIRYTFT
-289 NDIEDKVDVTAEL
+289 DYINNKVNVTANL

-314 TNGNQTITSTLNEEQ
+314 DNGNQKITSMINDHETEKTIPISYNPGVSN
-329 TSKELDVKYKD
+329 T
-340 GIGNYYANLNG
+340 YANING
-351 SIETFNKANNRFSHV
+351 SIETFNKADNKFTHV
-366 AFIKPN
+366 AYIIPK
-372 NGKTTSVTVTGTLM
+372 NGMSTESATITGTLM
-386 KGSNQN
+386 KGSNSN
-392 GNQPKVRI
+392 GNSPTVKI
-400 FEYLGNNEDIAK
+400 FEVLESNKELPK
-412 SVYANTTDT
+412 SVYANINDT
-421 SKFKEVTSN
+421 NTFKDVTSQ
-430 MSGNLNLQNNGSYSL
+430 MKDNLTVSENGSYSL
-445 NIENLDKTYVVHYD
+445 NIENLNKTYVVHYS
-459 GEYLNGTDEVDFR
+459 GEYLSGSHEVDFR
-472 TQMVGHPEQLYKY
+472 TQMTGHPKQQSIY
-485 YYDRGYTLTWD
+485 YYNHGYTLTWD

-507 GNGKNGPIIQNN
+507 GDGKYGPIVDSNN
-519 KFEYKEDT
+519 FEFSEDSGNGS
-527 IKETLT
+527 IS
-533 GQYDKNLVT
+533 GQYDAKQIIET
-542 TVEEEYD
+542 EENQD
-549 SSTLDIDYHTAIDGG
+549 NTPLDIDYHTAIDGE

-695 QGPVEEIT
+695 QGPIEEIT

-723 DVIEEIE
+723 GVIEEIE

-782 HGQNKGNQSFEE
+782 HGQNKGDQSFEE

-829 IEEDTNPGGG
+829 IEEDTN
-839 QVTTESNLVE
+839 
-849 FDEESTKGI
+849 
-858 VTGAVSDH
+858 
-866 TTVEDTKEYTTES
+866 
-879 NLIELVDEL
+879 
-888 PEEHGQAQGPIEEIT
+888 
-903 ENNHHISHSGL
+903 
-914 GTENGHGNYDVIEEI
+914 
-929 EENSHVD
+929 
-936 IKSELGYE
+936 
-944 GGQNSGNQSFEED
+944 
-957 TEEDKPKYE
+957 
-966 QGGNIVDIDFD
+966 
-977 SVPQIHGQ
+977 
-985 NKGNQSF
+985 
-992 EEDTEKDKPKYEQGG
+992 
-1007 NIIDIDFDSV
+1007 
-1017 PHIHGFNK
+1017 
-1025 HTEIIEEDTNKDK
+1025 KDK
-1038 PNYQFGGHNSV
+1038 PNYQFGGHNIV

-1056 PQVSGHN
+1056 PKVSGQN

-1072 TTPPIVPPT
+1072 TTPPTPPT

-1104 PETPTPPTPEVPTEP
+1104 PETPTPPTPEVPSEPETPTPPTPEVPSEPETPTPPTPEVPSEPETPTPPTPEVPAEP
-1119 GKPIPPA
+1119 GKPVPPA

-1150 EKVKAVVPTKKAQ
+1150 EKVKAVAPTKKAQ

-1177 TNNGMLFGGLF
+1177 TNKGMLFGGLF

-1202 HKA
+1202 NKA

>member
-48 NGNSATDNKT
+48 NGNSATDNKV
-58 SETQTTATNVNHIEE
+58 SETQTTTTNVNHIEE

-83 QPSNATQVTTEEAP
+83 KPSNATQVTTEEAP

-104 TAQPANI
+104 TAQPANV

-116 EVVKEEAKPQVKET
+116 EVVKEEANPQVKET
-130 TQSQDNSGDQ
+130 TQPQDNSGDQ

-172 PRVTRSADVAEAK
+172 PRVTRSADVVEAK
-185 EASNAKVETGTDVT
+185 EASDAKVETGTDVT
-199 SKVTVEIGSIEGHN
+199 SKVTVEDESKIEAPKGN
-213 NTNKVEPHAGQ
+213 NVQPHEGQ
-224 RAVLKYKLKFENGLH
+224 RVVLKYKLKFQDGLKT
-239 QGDYFD
+239 GDYFD

-258 TARKVPEIKNG
+258 TTRKVPDIKNG
-269 SVVMATG
+269 SLVMAKG
-276 EVLEGGKIRYTFT
+276 QVLDNGRIRYTFI
-289 NDIEDKVDVTAEL
+289 DYIKDKVNVTANL

-314 TNGNQTITSTLNEEQ
+314 NNGQQTITSKLNGRE
-329 TSKELDVKYKD
+329 TSGTMQITYKD
-340 GIGNYYANLNG
+340 GVKNQYTNVNG
-351 SIETFNKANNRFSHV
+351 SIETFDKEKNKFTHV
-366 AFIKPN
+366 AYIKPINGN
-372 NGKTTSVTVTGTLM
+372 NSDSVTVTGMLTQ
-386 KGSNQN
+386 GSNEN
-392 GNQPKVRI
+392 GTQPNVKI
-400 FEYLGNNEDIAK
+400 YEYVGTENGLPQ
-412 SVYANTTDT
+412 SVYANTVDSTQLKD
-421 SKFKEVTSN
+421 VTN
-430 MSGNLNLQNNGSYSL
+430 QMSDKLKVQNNGSYSL
-445 NIENLDKTYVVHYD
+445 NFDKLDKTYVIHYTGD
-459 GEYLNGTDEVDFR
+459 YLNGTSEVNFR
-472 TQMVGHPEQLYKY
+472 TQLTGYPENHYKTY
-485 YYDRGYTLTWD
+485 YYYNHGYTLTWD

-507 GNGKNGPIIQNN
+507 GDGKYGPIVDSNN
-519 KFEYKEDT
+519 FEFSEDSGNGS
-527 IKETLT
+527 IS
-533 GQYDKNLVT
+533 GQYDEKQIIET
-542 TVEEEYD
+542 EENQD
-549 SSTLDIDYHTAIDGG
+549 NTPLDIDYHTAIDGE

-582 IDIDYHTAV
+582 VDIDYHTAV

-639 QVTTESNLVEFDEES
+639 QVTTESNLVEFDE
-654 TKGIVT
+654 
-660 GAVSDHTT
+660 D
-668 VEDTKEY
+668 
-675 TTESNL
+675 
-681 IELVDELPEEHGQA
+681 
-695 QGPVEEIT
+695 
-703 ENNHHIS
+703 
-710 HSGLGTENGHGNY
+710 
-723 DVIEEIE
+723 
-730 ENSHVDIKSE
+730 
-740 LGYEGGQNS
+740 
-749 GNQSFEED
+749 
-757 TEEDKP
+757 
-763 KYEQGGNIVDIDFD
+763 
-777 SVPQI
+777 
-782 HGQNKGNQSFEE
+782 
-794 DTEKDKP
+794 
-801 KYEHG
+801 
-806 GNIIDIDF
+806 
-814 DSVPHIHGFNKHTEI
+814 
-829 IEEDTNPGGG
+829 
-839 QVTTESNLVE
+839 
-849 FDEESTKGI
+849 STKGI

-914 GTENGHGNYDVIEEI
+914 GTENGHGNYGVIEEI

-944 GGQNSGNQSFEED
+944 GGQNRGNQSFEED

-977 SVPQIHGQ
+977 SVPQIQGQ
-985 NKGNQSF
+985 NNGNQSF

-1025 HTEIIEEDTNKDK
+1025 HNEIIEEDTNKDK

-1056 PQVSGHN
+1056 PKVSGQN

-1072 TTPPIVPPT
+1072 TTSPT

-1104 PETPTPPTPEVPTEP
+1104 PETPTPPTPEVPSEPETPTPPTPEVPSEPGTSVPPTPEVPAEP
-1119 GKPIPPA
+1119 GKPVPPA

-1150 EKVKAVVPTKKAQ
+1150 EKVKAVAPTKQKQ

-1177 TNNGMLFGGLF
+1177 TNKGMLFGGLF

-1202 HKA
+1202 NKA

>member
-1 MKNNLRYGIRKHK
+1 MHLKGDIIVKNNLRYGIRKHK

-48 NGNSATDNKT
+48 NGNSATDNKV

-83 QPSNATQVTTEEAP
+83 QPSNATQVTTQEVP
-97 KAVQAPQ
+97 KAVQAPL
-104 TAQPANI
+104 TAQPANV

-130 TQSQDNSGDQ
+130 TQPQDNSGDQ

-149 ATQNQVAETQ
+149 ATQNQAAETQ

-172 PRVTRSADVAEAK
+172 PRVTRSADVVD
-185 EASNAKVETGTDVT
+185 ASDAKVETGTDVT
-199 SKVTVEIGSIEGHN
+199 SKVTVEDESKIEAPKGN
-213 NTNKVEPHAGQ
+213 NVQPHEGQ
-224 RAVLKYKLKFENGLH
+224 RVVLKYKLKFQDGLKT
-239 QGDYFD
+239 GDYFD

-258 TARKVPEIKNG
+258 TTRKVPDIKNG
-269 SVVMATG
+269 SLVMAKG
-276 EVLEGGKIRYTFT
+276 QVLDNGRIRYTFI
-289 NDIEDKVDVTAEL
+289 DYIKDKVNVTANL

-314 TNGNQTITSTLNEEQ
+314 SNGQQTITSKLNGKE
-329 TSKELDVKYKD
+329 TSGTMQITYKD
-340 GIGNYYANLNG
+340 GVKNHYTNVNG
-351 SIETFNKANNRFSHV
+351 SIETFDKEKNKFTHV
-366 AFIKPN
+366 AYIKPINGN
-372 NGKTTSVTVTGTLM
+372 NSDSVTVTGMLTQ
-386 KGSNQN
+386 GSNEN
-392 GNQPKVRI
+392 GTQPNVKI
-400 FEYLGNNEDIAK
+400 YEYVGTENGLPQ
-412 SVYANTTDT
+412 SVYANTVDSTQLKD
-421 SKFKEVTSN
+421 VTN
-430 MSGNLNLQNNGSYSL
+430 QMSDKLKVQNNGSYSL
-445 NIENLDKTYVVHYD
+445 NFDKLDKTYVIHYTGD
-459 GEYLNGTDEVDFR
+459 YLNGTSEVNFR
-472 TQMVGHPEQLYKY
+472 TQLTGYPENHYKTY
-485 YYDRGYTLTWD
+485 YYYNHGYTLTWD

-507 GNGKNGPIIQNN
+507 GDGKYGPIVDSNN
-519 KFEYKEDT
+519 FEFSEDSGNGS
-527 IKETLT
+527 IS
-533 GQYDKNLVT
+533 GQYDEKQIIET
-542 TVEEEYD
+542 EENQD
-549 SSTLDIDYHTAIDGG
+549 NTPLDIDYHTAIDGE

-639 QVTTESNLVEFDEES
+639 QVTTESNLVEFDE
-654 TKGIVT
+654 
-660 GAVSDHTT
+660 D
-668 VEDTKEY
+668 
-675 TTESNL
+675 
-681 IELVDELPEEHGQA
+681 
-695 QGPVEEIT
+695 
-703 ENNHHIS
+703 
-710 HSGLGTENGHGNY
+710 
-723 DVIEEIE
+723 
-730 ENSHVDIKSE
+730 
-740 LGYEGGQNS
+740 
-749 GNQSFEED
+749 
-757 TEEDKP
+757 
-763 KYEQGGNIVDIDFD
+763 
-777 SVPQI
+777 
-782 HGQNKGNQSFEE
+782 
-794 DTEKDKP
+794 
-801 KYEHG
+801 
-806 GNIIDIDF
+806 
-814 DSVPHIHGFNKHTEI
+814 
-829 IEEDTNPGGG
+829 
-839 QVTTESNLVE
+839 
-849 FDEESTKGI
+849 STKGI

-914 GTENGHGNYDVIEEI
+914 GTENGHGNYGVIEEI
-929 EENSHVD
+929 EENTHVD

-985 NKGNQSF
+985 NNGNQSF

-1025 HTEIIEEDTNKDK
+1025 HNEIIEEDTNKDK

-1056 PQVSGHN
+1056 PKVSGQN

-1072 TTPPIVPPT
+1072 TTSPTPPTPEVPSEPETPT

-1119 GKPIPPA
+1119 GKPVSPT

-1132 PSKPVEQGKVV
+1132 SSKPVEQGKVV

-1150 EKVKAVVPTKKAQ
+1150 EKVKVVAPTKQKQ

-1177 TNNGMLFGGLF
+1177 TNKGMLFGGLF

-1202 HKA
+1202 NKA

>member
-104 TAQPANI
+104 TAQPANV

-116 EVVKEEAKPQVKET
+116 EEKPQVKET
-130 TQSQDNSGDQ
+130 TQPQDNSGNQ

-149 ATQNQVAETQ
+149 VTQNQGTETQ

-185 EASNAKVETGTDVT
+185 EASDVSEVKGTDVT
-199 SKVTVEIGSIEGHN
+199 SKVTVESGSIEAPQG
-213 NTNKVEPHAGQ
+213 NKVEPHAGQ
-224 RAVLKYKLKFENGLH
+224 RVVLKYKLKFADGLKR
-239 QGDYFD
+239 GDYFD
-245 FTLSNNVNTHGVS
+245 FTLSNNVNTYGVS

-276 EVLEGGKIRYTFT
+276 EILGNGNIRYTFT
-289 NDIEDKVDVTAEL
+289 NEIEHKVEVTANL

-314 TNGNQTITSTLNEEQ
+314 SNGEQKITSKLNGEE
-329 TSKELDVKYKD
+329 TEKTIPVVYNPGVSNSYTNV
-340 GIGNYYANLNG
+340 NG
-351 SIETFNKANNRFSHV
+351 SIETFNKESNKFTHIAY
-366 AFIKPN
+366 IKPM
-372 NGKTTSVTVTGTLM
+372 NGNQSNTVSVTGTLTE
-386 KGSNQN
+386 GSNLA
-392 GNQPKVRI
+392 GGQPTVKVY
-400 FEYLGNNEDIAK
+400 EYLGKKDELPQ
-412 SVYANTTDT
+412 SVYANTSDT
-421 SKFKEVTSN
+421 NKFKDVTKEMNGKLSV
-430 MSGNLNLQNNGSYSL
+430 QDNGSYSL
-445 NIENLDKTYVVHYD
+445 NLDKLDKTYVIHYT
-459 GEYLNGTDEVDFR
+459 GEYLQGSDQVNFR
-472 TQMVGHPEQLYKY
+472 TELYGYPERAYKSY
-485 YYDRGYTLTWD
+485 YVYGGYRLTWD
-496 NGLVLYSNKAN
+496 NGLVLYSNKAD
-507 GNGKNGPIIQNN
+507 GNGKNGQIIQDND
-519 KFEYKEDT
+519 FEYKEDT
-527 IKETLT
+527 AKGTMS
-533 GQYDKNLVT
+533 GQYDAKQIIET
-542 TVEEEYD
+542 EENQD
-549 SSTLDIDYHTAIDGG
+549 NTPLDIDYHTAIDGE

-695 QGPVEEIT
+695 QGPIEEIT

-723 DVIEEIE
+723 GVIEEIEENSHVDIKSELGYEGGQNSGNQSFEEEESTKGIVTGAVSDHTTIEDTKEYTTESNLIELVDELPEEHGQAQGPIEEITENNHHISHSGLGTENGHGNYGVIEEIE

-782 HGQNKGNQSFEE
+782 HGQNKG
-794 DTEKDKP
+794 D
-801 KYEHG
+801 
-806 GNIIDIDF
+806 
-814 DSVPHIHGFNKHTEI
+814 
-829 IEEDTNPGGG
+829 
-839 QVTTESNLVE
+839 
-849 FDEESTKGI
+849 
-858 VTGAVSDH
+858 
-866 TTVEDTKEYTTES
+866 
-879 NLIELVDEL
+879 
-888 PEEHGQAQGPIEEIT
+888 
-903 ENNHHISHSGL
+903 
-914 GTENGHGNYDVIEEI
+914 
-929 EENSHVD
+929 
-936 IKSELGYE
+936 
-944 GGQNSGNQSFEED
+944 QSFEED

-985 NKGNQSF
+985 NNGNQSF
-992 EEDTEKDKPKYEQGG
+992 EEDTEEDKPKYEQGG

-1017 PHIHGFNK
+1017 PQIHGFNK
-1025 HTEIIEEDTNKDK
+1025 HNEIIEEDTNKDK

-1056 PQVSGHN
+1056 PKVSGQN

-1072 TTPPIVPPT
+1072 TTPPTPPTPEVPSEPETPMPPTPEVPSEPETPT

-1104 PETPTPPTPEVPTEP
+1104 PETPTPPTPEVPSEPETPTPPTPEVPAEP
-1119 GKPIPPA
+1119 GKPVPPA

-1150 EKVKAVVPTKKAQ
+1150 EKVKAVAPTKKAQ

-1177 TNNGMLFGGLF
+1177 TNKGMLFGGLF
-1188 SILGLALLRRNKKN
+1188 SILGLVLLRRNKKN
-1202 HKA
+1202 NKA

>member
-58 SETQTTATNVNHIEE
+58 SETQTTTNNVNTIDE

-83 QPSNATQVTTEEAP
+83 QPSNVTQVTTEEAP

-104 TAQPANI
+104 TAQPENV

-116 EVVKEEAKPQVKET
+116 EVVKEEVVKEEANPQVKET

-172 PRVTRSADVAEAK
+172 PRVTRSADVVDAK
-185 EASNAKVETGTDVT
+185 EASDVTEVKGTDVT
-199 SKVTVEIGSIEGHN
+199 SKVTVTESSIEGHN
-213 NTNKVEPHAGQ
+213 NTNKVEPHEGQ
-224 RAVLKYKLKFENGLH
+224 RAVLKYKLKFEKGLH

-351 SIETFNKANNRFSHV
+351 SIETFNKANNRFTHV

-392 GNQPKVRI
+392 GNQPKVRV
-400 FEYLGNNEDIAK
+400 FEYLGNNEEIAK

-430 MSGNLNLQNNGSYSL
+430 MNGNLNVQTNGSYSL
-445 NIENLDKTYVVHYD
+445 NLENLDKTYVVHYD

-527 IKETLT
+527 IKETLK

-549 SSTLDIDYHTAIDGG
+549 SSTLDIDYHTAIDGE

-681 IELVDELPEEHGQA
+681 IELVDELA
-695 QGPVEEIT
+695 
-703 ENNHHIS
+703 
-710 HSGLGTENGHGNY
+710 
-723 DVIEEIE
+723 
-730 ENSHVDIKSE
+730 
-740 LGYEGGQNS
+740 
-749 GNQSFEED
+749 
-757 TEEDKP
+757 
-763 KYEQGGNIVDIDFD
+763 
-777 SVPQI
+777 
-782 HGQNKGNQSFEE
+782 
-794 DTEKDKP
+794 
-801 KYEHG
+801 
-806 GNIIDIDF
+806 
-814 DSVPHIHGFNKHTEI
+814 
-829 IEEDTNPGGG
+829 
-839 QVTTESNLVE
+839 
-849 FDEESTKGI
+849 
-858 VTGAVSDH
+858 
-866 TTVEDTKEYTTES
+866 
-879 NLIELVDEL
+879 
-888 PEEHGQAQGPIEEIT
+888 EEHGQAQGPIEEIT

-977 SVPQIHGQ
+977 SVPQIHG
-985 NKGNQSF
+985 
-992 EEDTEKDKPKYEQGG
+992 
-1007 NIIDIDFDSV
+1007 
-1017 PHIHGFNK
+1017 FNK
-1025 HTEIIEEDTNKDK
+1025 HNEIIEEDTNKDK

-1056 PQVSGHN
+1056 PKVSGQN

-1072 TTPPIVPPT
+1072 TTSPTPPTPEVPSEPETPKPPTPEVPSEPETPT

-1104 PETPTPPTPEVPTEP
+1104 PETPTPPTPEVPSEPGTPVPPTPEVPAEP
-1119 GKPIPPA
+1119 GKPVPPA

-1132 PSKPVEQGKVV
+1132 PSKPVEQGKIV

-1150 EKVKAVVPTKKAQ
+1150 EKVKVVAPTKQKQ

-1177 TNNGMLFGGLF
+1177 TNKGMLFGGLF

>member
-78 ATVTE
+78 ATATE

-104 TAQPANI
+104 TAQPANV

-116 EVVKEEAKPQVKET
+116 VVVKEEAKPQVKEEAKPQVKET

-149 ATQNQVAETQ
+149 VTQNQVAETQ

-164 PRTASESK
+164 PRTVSESK
-172 PRVTRSADVAEAK
+172 PRVTRSADVVEAK
-185 EASNAKVETGTDVT
+185 EVSEVKGTDVT
-199 SKVTVEIGSIEGHN
+199 SKVTVTESSIEGHN
-213 NTNKVEPHAGQ
+213 NTNKVEPHEGQ
-224 RAVLKYKLKFENGLH
+224 RAILKYKLKFENGLH
-239 QGDYFD
+239 QGDFFD
-245 FTLSNNVNTHGVS
+245 FTLSKNVNTHGVS
-258 TARKVPEIKNG
+258 TARKVPDIKNG

-276 EVLEGGKIRYTFT
+276 KILEDGKIRYTFT
-289 NDIEDKVDVTAEL
+289 NDVEHKVEVTANL
-302 EINLFIDPKTVQ
+302 EINLFIDPKTFQ
-314 TNGNQTITSTLNEEQ
+314 SNGEEKVTSSLNG
-329 TSKELDVKYKD
+329 SKTEKNLKIEYKN
-340 GIGNYYANLNG
+340 GVGTYYANVNG
-351 SIETFNKANNRFSHV
+351 SIETFDKEKNKFTHV
-366 AFIKPN
+366 AYVKPLN
-372 NGKTTSVTVTGTLM
+372 QFKLGTVTVSGTVTQ
-386 KGSNQN
+386 GSNPNGEKPTVKIYEVTNDGKDLPQSVYLDASDKNKYKDVTNEMQSKLTVQEN
-392 GNQPKVRI
+392 GN
-400 FEYLGNNEDIAK
+400 Y
-412 SVYANTTDT
+412 T
-421 SKFKEVTSN
+421 
-430 MSGNLNLQNNGSYSL
+430 LNLDT
-445 NIENLDKTYVVHYD
+445 LDKSYVIHYS
-459 GEYLNGTDEVDFR
+459 GEYLNGTNEVNFR
-472 TQMVGHPEQLYKY
+472 TQMFGYPEQRYGY
-485 YYDRGYTLTWD
+485 YYNSYQLTWD
-496 NGLVLYSNKAN
+496 NGLVLYSNKAD
-507 GNGKNGPIIQNN
+507 GNGKNGQIIQNN
-519 KFEYKEDT
+519 DFEYKEDT
-527 IKETLT
+527 LTETVT
-533 GQYDKNLVT
+533 GQYDEKQIIET
-542 TVEEEYD
+542 EENQD
-549 SSTLDIDYHTAIDGG
+549 NTPLDIDYHTAIDGE

-618 ENSKHHADVVEY
+618 KNSKHHADVVEY
-630 EEDTNPGGG
+630 
-639 QVTTESNLVEFDEES
+639 
-654 TKGIVT
+654 
-660 GAVSDHTT
+660 
-668 VEDTKEY
+668 
-675 TTESNL
+675 
-681 IELVDELPEEHGQA
+681 
-695 QGPVEEIT
+695 
-703 ENNHHIS
+703 
-710 HSGLGTENGHGNY
+710 
-723 DVIEEIE
+723 
-730 ENSHVDIKSE
+730 
-740 LGYEGGQNS
+740 
-749 GNQSFEED
+749 
-757 TEEDKP
+757 
-763 KYEQGGNIVDIDFD
+763 
-777 SVPQI
+777 
-782 HGQNKGNQSFEE
+782 
-794 DTEKDKP
+794 
-801 KYEHG
+801 
-806 GNIIDIDF
+806 
-814 DSVPHIHGFNKHTEI
+814 
-829 IEEDTNPGGG
+829 EEDTNPGGG

-914 GTENGHGNYDVIEEI
+914 GIENGHGNYGVIEEI

-985 NKGNQSF
+985 NNGNQSF
-992 EEDTEKDKPKYEQGG
+992 EEDTEKDKPKCEQGG
-1007 NIIDIDFDSV
+1007 NIIDTDFDSV
-1017 PHIHGFNK
+1017 PQIHGFNK
-1025 HTEIIEEDTNKDK
+1025 HNEIIEEDTNKDK

-1056 PQVSGHN
+1056 PKVSGQN

-1072 TTPPIVPPT
+1072 TTPPT

-1088 SEPETPT
+1088 SEPGTPV
-1095 PPTPEVPSE
+1095 PPTPEVPA
-1104 PETPTPPTPEVPTEP
+1104 EP
-1119 GKPIPPA
+1119 GKPVPPA

-1150 EKVKAVVPTKKAQ
+1150 EKVKAVAPTKQKQ

-1177 TNNGMLFGGLF
+1177 TNKGMLFGGLF

>member
-38 SEQKTTTVEE
+38 SEQKTTVEE
-48 NGNSATDNKT
+48 NGNSATDNKV

-78 ATVTE
+78 ATATE

-104 TAQPANI
+104 TAQPANL

-116 EVVKEEAKPQVKET
+116 EVVKEEANPQVKET

-149 ATQNQVAETQ
+149 ATQNQAAETQ

-164 PRTASESK
+164 PRTVSESK
-172 PRVTRSADVAEAK
+172 PRVTRSADVAEA
-185 EASNAKVETGTDVT
+185 SDAKVETGTDVT
-199 SKVTVEIGSIEGHN
+199 SKVTVTESSIEGHN
-213 NTNKVEPHAGQ
+213 NTNKVEPHEGQ
-224 RAVLKYKLKFENGLH
+224 RAILKYKLKFEDGLKK
-239 QGDYFD
+239 GDYFD
-245 FTLSNNVNTHGVS
+245 FTLSNNVNTYGVS

-276 EVLEGGKIRYTFT
+276 QLLEGGKIRYTFT
-289 NDIEDKVDVTAEL
+289 DYIDHKVDVTAEL
-302 EINLFIDPKTVQ
+302 DINLFIDPKTVQ
-314 TNGNQTITSTLNEEQ
+314 NNGNQTITSSLNNKVTTNNVEV
-329 TSKELDVKYKD
+329 TYKN
-340 GIGNYYANLNG
+340 GVSNYYANVNG
-351 SIETFNKANNRFSHV
+351 SIETFNKKDNKFSHV
-366 AFIKPN
+366 AYIKPL
-372 NGKTTSVTVTGTLM
+372 NGDALESVTVTGTLI
-386 KGSNQN
+386 KGSNAS
-392 GNQPKVRI
+392 GNQPTVKVY
-400 FEYLGNNEDIAK
+400 EYLGSKEELSQ
-412 SVYANTTDT
+412 SVYAETSDT
-421 SKFKEVTSN
+421 SKFKDVTNDMNGKLTVQS
-430 MSGNLNLQNNGSYSL
+430 NGSYSL
-445 NIENLDKTYVVHYD
+445 NLDKLDKTYVIHYD
-459 GEYLNGTDEVDFR
+459 GEYLNSADEVDFR
-472 TQMVGHPEQLYKY
+472 TQMVGHPKQSY
-485 YYDRGYTLTWD
+485 YYYYHNGYTLTWD

-507 GNGKNGPIIQNN
+507 GNGKNGEIIEKN
-519 KFEYKEDT
+519 D
-527 IKETLT
+527 LT
-533 GQYDKNLVT
+533 FTEESGDGSINGSYTEQQIVN
-542 TVEEEYD
+542 TVEETD
-549 SSTLDIDYHTAIDGG
+549 SSTLDIDYHTAIDGE

-723 DVIEEIE
+723 GVIEEIE

-782 HGQNKGNQSFEE
+782 HGQNNGNQSFEE

-801 KYEHG
+801 KYEH
-806 GNIIDIDF
+806 
-814 DSVPHIHGFNKHTEI
+814 
-829 IEEDTNPGGG
+829 
-839 QVTTESNLVE
+839 
-849 FDEESTKGI
+849 
-858 VTGAVSDH
+858 
-866 TTVEDTKEYTTES
+866 
-879 NLIELVDEL
+879 
-888 PEEHGQAQGPIEEIT
+888 
-903 ENNHHISHSGL
+903 
-914 GTENGHGNYDVIEEI
+914 
-929 EENSHVD
+929 
-936 IKSELGYE
+936 
-944 GGQNSGNQSFEED
+944 
-957 TEEDKPKYE
+957 
-966 QGGNIVDIDFD
+966 
-977 SVPQIHGQ
+977 
-985 NKGNQSF
+985 
-992 EEDTEKDKPKYEQGG
+992 GG

-1056 PQVSGHN
+1056 PKVSGQN

-1072 TTPPIVPPT
+1072 TTPPT

-1104 PETPTPPTPEVPTEP
+1104 PETPTPPTPEVPSEPETPTPPTPEVPSEPETPTPPTPEVPSEPETPTPPTPEVPAEP
-1119 GKPIPPA
+1119 GKPVPPA

-1150 EKVKAVVPTKKAQ
+1150 EKVKAVAPTKKAQ

-1177 TNNGMLFGGLF
+1177 TNKGMLFGGLF

-1202 HKA
+1202 NKA